1 VTTQIKYLTFK
12 GVEKKEQI
20 LFKSFLNLAKNELEY
35 QVVMLKPDQDNADDT
50 DIVIRDENYDFEA
63 DEEGL
68 RGLPTITV
76 GENIENQQLN
86 YICRPIQWSDFKVAL
101 SQLDIKVQEDDEPV
115 ERVLPSDIK
124 FAISDMAD
132 ESTSQAVGDSEG
144 DEQSE
149 DADDY
154 EYELGKMSVDYHS
167 FTNSDYM
174 KVVDD
179 VEQFKDVG
187 QADILEP
194 VILVTDDESASSNS
208 VLVIETD
215 SHDAWDFSQSEI
227 SVGELQNEISEEP
240 EEEDEVVLERK
251 VGLEVAEG
259 EEYWLTDNEIIVDHK
274 TLLYIKPQRS
284 MIYSEQEPGRWTQL
298 LQQGS
303 LSKLPLHEQWRPSRG
318 LKAYPMSSF
327 SWVNALIS
335 QTTALAEGL
344 DENTEYMLE
353 KWPHFD
359 LIELDNVLL
368 KLCTMLFVRPETV
381 ESLCARS
388 GYGRAAVIGLINA
401 CHTQGLIKPATEV
414 NTQQISLDNNDQG
427 MFGRIKDAFR

>member
-35 QVVMLKPDQDNADDT
+35 QVVMLKPDQDNA
-50 DIVIRDENYDFEA
+50 IRDENYDFEA

-303 LSKLPLHEQWRPSRG
+303 LS
-318 LKAYPMSSF
+318 
-327 SWVNALIS
+327 NA
-335 QTTALAEGL
+335 
-344 DENTEYMLE
+344 
-353 KWPHFD
+353 
-359 LIELDNVLL
+359 
-368 KLCTMLFVRPETV
+368 
-381 ESLCARS
+381 
-388 GYGRAAVIGLINA
+388 
-401 CHTQGLIKPATEV
+401 
-414 NTQQISLDNNDQG
+414 
-427 MFGRIKDAFR
+427 